1 MKMHSTTH
9 PHRPHLLL
17 LFSQVIMNLL
27 RTCHSLELLI
37 PKSYHRQNHRVITRL
52 FQTDDDVMMSS
63 GLTISGYKR
72 PVVNW
77 YPGHI
82 AKAERM
88 LAETLRSVDVVLEV
102 RDARA
107 PKATAHPKVGEWAA
121 GKPRLVILTKGDL
134 VPPSRYV
141 LASFQD
147 VIVML
152 L

>member
-1 MKMHSTTH
+1 MTNNNKNNNIVALLILTLLSITMFRTLNAFI
-9 PHRPHLLL
+9 PHR
-17 LFSQVIMNLL
+17 NYA
-27 RTCHSLELLI
+27 
-37 PKSYHRQNHRVITRL
+37 KSYISSKPLSSSANHDSEHEELV
-52 FQTDDDVMMSS
+52 

-107 PKATAHPKVGEWAA
+107 PKATAHPRVGEWAA
-121 GKPRLVILTKGDL
+121 GKPRLVIMTKGDL
-134 VPPSRYV
+134 VPNAR
-141 LASFQD
+141 
-147 VIVML
+147 
-152 L
+152 